1 MQSKTVAKT
10 VGKIGNRALVD
21 FLFLC
26 QEPYDSIDPQATISL
41 GKNYGIG
48 VSFLCHL
55 FLLELNFLPLLI
67 NTNEK
72 FFDN

>member
-1 MQSKTVAKT
+1 MQAKTVAKT
-10 VGKIGNRALVD
+10 AGKIGNRALVD

-26 QEPYDSIDPQATISL
+26 QEPYTSIDPQVTISL
-41 GKNYGIG
+41 GGNYGIG
-48 VSFLCHL
+48 ISFLCHF

-67 NTNEK
+67 NTNER

>member
-1 MQSKTVAKT
+1 MQSKTVART

-26 QEPYDSIDPQATISL
+26 QEPYDSIDPQATVSL
-41 GKNYGIG
+41 GTNYGIG
-48 VSFLCHL
+48 ISFLCHSFL
-55 FLLELNFLPLLI
+55 FELNFLPLLI